1 MNKKL
6 KAAFLGI
13 AFSGVSTMAFAQRDY
28 QSYSQLTI
36 RLQKLSARYSKLV
49 SLTTVG
55 KTATGKE
62 IWLLTMGRDNAA
74 NKPAIVVAA
83 GLEGTQ
89 LATTELAVQMAEQ
102 MLLGAVLQDSVMEL
116 LQSKTFYIFP
126 NLNPDASEQYHE
138 KLRWERLGNAQP
150 IDDDRDGRMFED
162 PYEDLNKDGLIT
174 MMRVKNPTGTFRPA
188 KEDPR
193 VMVKADVSKGEKG
206 EYLLYTEGIDNDKD
220 GKWNEDPEG
229 GVMFN
234 RNFTFDYPY
243 FQEGAGEH
251 PMSERETK
259 AFADFMY
266 EAKNVYAVFLFG
278 PANTLS
284 EPLRYDRAKATKR
297 IVSGL
302 LEKDAAVND
311 QVSKL
316 YNNATRLK
324 NAPKVAP
331 SPGDVLQWA
340 YFHYGRFSFSTPSW
354 WTPKPELSKD
364 TTGGKTPQEP
374 SDHEDVNFL
383 RWAEANDIA
392 GTFVNWKPIKHPDFP
407 DQEVE
412 VGGLAPYVKQTP
424 PVRLLE
430 PIARKHFQFFS
441 AFAKWMP
448 SLQIVNISSEKVAGG
463 LTRITADVYNQGSL
477 PTHSELGDKSR
488 WVQKVKVTLKLSDN
502 QKLVSGNRIQ
512 LSNALAGG
520 EKFQVSWL
528 VNGKGYVSVIAN
540 SPTAGKQTKEVF
552 LR

>member
-1 MNKKL
+1 M
-6 KAAFLGI
+6 LGI
-13 AFSGVSTMAFAQRDY
+13 AFSGLSSVAVAQRDY
-28 QSYSQLTI
+28 QSYEQLTA
-36 RLQKLSARYSKLV
+36 RLQKLSSRYSKLV

-83 GLEGTQ
+83 GVEGTQ

-102 MLLGAVLQDSVMEL
+102 MLQGAVLQDSVRDL
-116 LQSKTFYIFP
+116 LLSKTFYIFP

-138 KLRWERLGNAQP
+138 KLRWERFGNAQP

-174 MMRVKNPTGTFRPA
+174 MMRVKNPTGPFRPA
-188 KEDPR
+188 DEDPR

-206 EYLLYTEGIDNDKD
+206 GYLLYTEGIDNDKD

-243 FQEGAGEH
+243 FQQGAGEH

-266 EAKNVYAVFLFG
+266 EARNVYAVFVFG
-278 PANTLS
+278 PANTLT
-284 EPLRYDRAKATKR
+284 EPLRYDKAATSKR

-302 LEKDAAVND
+302 LEKDAAVNS
-311 QVSKL
+311 QISKL
-316 YNNATRLK
+316 YNRTIQPK
-324 NAPKVAP
+324 NAPRVAP

-340 YFHYGRFSFSTPSW
+340 YFHYGRFSYSTPGW
-354 WTPKPELSKD
+354 WTPPIEASKD
-364 TTGGKTPQEP
+364 TTGGKKPQAP
-374 SDHEDVNFL
+374 SEHDDVNFL
-383 RWAEANDIA
+383 RWAEANDMA
-392 GTFVNWKPIKHPDFP
+392 GVFINWKPIKHPDFP
-407 DQEVE
+407 DQQVE
-412 VGGLAPYVKQTP
+412 IGGLAPYVKQTP
-424 PVRLLE
+424 PVRTLG
-430 PIARKHFQFFS
+430 PIATKHFQFFS
-441 AFAKWMP
+441 AYAKWMP

-477 PTHSELGDKSR
+477 PTHSEIGDKSR

-502 QKLVSGNRIQ
+502 QEVVSGNKIQ

-528 VNGKGYVSVIAN
+528 VSGKGYVSIMAS

>member
-1 MNKKL
+1 MNKNL
-6 KAAFLGI
+6 KAALLGI
-13 AFSGVSTMAFAQRDY
+13 VFSGASSLAFAQRDY
-28 QSYSQLTI
+28 QSYAQMTA
-36 RLQKLSARYSKLV
+36 RLQKLSTRYSKIA

-62 IWLLTMGRDNAA
+62 IWMLTLGRDNAA
-74 NKPAIVVAA
+74 NKPAIAIAA
-83 GLEGTQ
+83 GVDGTQ
-89 LATTELAVQMAEQ
+89 LATTELALQMAEQ
-102 MLLGAVLQDSVMEL
+102 MLQAAVLQDSVQEL

-150 IDDDRDGRMFED
+150 VDDDRDGRMFED
-162 PYEDLNKDGLIT
+162 PFEDLNKDGLIT
-174 MMRVKNPTGTFRPA
+174 MMRVKNPTGTYRPA
-188 KEDPR
+188 EEDPR
-193 VMVKADVSKGEKG
+193 VMVQADVSQGEKG

-259 AFADFMY
+259 GFADFLY
-266 EAKNVYAVFLFG
+266 EARNVYAVFVLG

-284 EPLRYDRAKATKR
+284 EPLRFDKAKASKR
-297 IVSGL
+297 IVSSL
-302 LEKDAAVND
+302 LEKDAAVNA
-311 QVSKL
+311 QISKL
-316 YNNATRLK
+316 YNNSTQLK
-324 NAPKVAP
+324 NAPRVSP

-340 YFHYGRFSFSTPSW
+340 YFHYGRFSYSTPGW
-354 WTPKPELSKD
+354 WTPRVTPSQD
-364 TTGGKTPQEP
+364 TTGGKKPLAP
-374 SDHEDVNFL
+374 SEHEDVNFL
-383 RWAEANDIA
+383 RWAEANDVM

-407 DQEVE
+407 GQEVE

-424 PVRLLE
+424 PVHTLE
-430 PIARKHFQFFS
+430 PIAQKHFRFFS
-441 AFAKWMP
+441 AYAKWMP

-477 PTHSELGDKSR
+477 PTHSEIGDSSR
-488 WVQKVKVTLKLSDN
+488 WVQKVKVTLQLNEN

-528 VNGKGYVSVIAN
+528 VNGKGYVTIQAH

>member
-1 MNKKL
+1 MNKNL
-6 KAAFLGI
+6 KAALLGI
-13 AFSGVSTMAFAQRDY
+13 AFSGLSSVAVAQRDY
-28 QSYSQLTI
+28 QSYEQLTA
-36 RLQKLSARYSKLV
+36 RLQKLSSRYSKLV

-83 GLEGTQ
+83 GVEGTQ

-102 MLLGAVLQDSVMEL
+102 MLQGAVLQDSVRDL
-116 LQSKTFYIFP
+116 LLSKTFYIFP

-138 KLRWERLGNAQP
+138 KLRWERFGNAQP

-174 MMRVKNPTGTFRPA
+174 MMRVKNPTGPFRPA
-188 KEDPR
+188 DEDPR

-206 EYLLYTEGIDNDKD
+206 GYLLYTEGIDNDKD

-243 FQEGAGEH
+243 FQQGAGEH

-266 EAKNVYAVFLFG
+266 EARNVYAVFVFG
-278 PANTLS
+278 PANTLT
-284 EPLRYDRAKATKR
+284 EPLRYDKAATSKR

-302 LEKDAAVND
+302 LEKDAAVNS
-311 QVSKL
+311 QISKL
-316 YNNATRLK
+316 YNRTIQPK
-324 NAPKVAP
+324 NAPRVAP

-340 YFHYGRFSFSTPSW
+340 YFHYGRFSYSTPGW
-354 WTPKPELSKD
+354 WTPPIEASKD
-364 TTGGKTPQEP
+364 TTGGKKPQAP
-374 SDHEDVNFL
+374 SEHDDVNFL
-383 RWAEANDIA
+383 RWAEANDMA
-392 GTFVNWKPIKHPDFP
+392 GVFINWKPIKHPDFP
-407 DQEVE
+407 DQQVE
-412 VGGLAPYVKQTP
+412 IGGLAPYVKQTP
-424 PVRLLE
+424 PVRTLG
-430 PIARKHFQFFS
+430 PIATKHFQFFS
-441 AFAKWMP
+441 AYAKWMP

-477 PTHSELGDKSR
+477 PTHSEIGDKSR

-502 QKLVSGNRIQ
+502 QEVVSGNKIQ

-528 VNGKGYVSVIAN
+528 VSGKGYVSIMAS